1 MHYWTLNHKVHTP
14 YRRRLCFSKHVGL
27 KQQKASTISVSVRL
41 IALLVVTCGR
51 TQRRAWILPS
61 SCLRLYISSC
71 VLAVSM
77 RQRRSLNDE
86 RVPTPEQDNQL
97 VSASRPCDDP
107 RRGCFDAPDWLLT
120 FVRARNVLSIPLR
133 AARLAMSYLIENT
146 PYHLCHTDRIDY
158 SKFELSARVHDG
170 WDWGT
175 TGSTAATG
183 VGSKTETRL
192 ESTEAARRRRG
203 ASTVTAR
210 RVGRDSGGPFVK
222 RGNAS
227 DASVSTTPSRPSHSR
242 TSFQSSTHPPNQ
254 DRVANTQRTPRPGP
268 GEKNSRTAIRCPCT
282 RTTTAVETGDWEKG
296 CCWRPAQMGKGCST
310 SFPIR
315 QPVARSTAWS
325 GTRTHAH
332 ARWTWT
338 TRRGHAW
345 APGWPTGLA
354 RPGWRR
360 RGN

>member
-86 RVPTPEQDNQL
+86 RVPSRTISWWAQVGHAMIRDVAALTPRAG
-97 VSASRPCDDP
+97 SSRSYAPGTYYPSLYAPHGSRCRIWSKTHHTTCVIRTGSIIPSLNWAHAYTTVGIGVRPVQPP
-107 RRGCFDAPDWLLT
+107 RREW
-120 FVRARNVLSIPLR
+120 
-133 AARLAMSYLIENT
+133 AARPRRDSRAQ
-146 PYHLCHTDRIDY
+146 
-158 SKFELSARVHDG
+158 
-170 WDWGT
+170 
-175 TGSTAATG
+175 
-183 VGSKTETRL
+183 
-192 ESTEAARRRRG
+192 RRRGAG

-210 RVGRDSGGPFVK
+210 RVSRDSGGPFVK

-242 TSFQSSTHPPNQ
+242 TSVHSTHPPNQ
-254 DRVANTQRTPRPGP
+254 DRVANTQRTPQPGP
-268 GEKNSRTAIRCPCT
+268 GEKNSRTATRCPCT
-282 RTTTAVETGDWEKG
+282 RTTTAVETGEREG
-296 CCWRPAQMGKGCST
+296 LLLAAGANGK
-310 SFPIR
+310 R
-315 QPVARSTAWS
+315 
-325 GTRTHAH
+325 
-332 ARWTWT
+332 
-338 TRRGHAW
+338 
-345 APGWPTGLA
+345 L
-354 RPGWRR
+354 
-360 RGN
+360 

>member
-107 RRGCFDAPDWLLT
+107 RRGCFDAPGWLLT

-146 PYHLCHTDRIDY
+146 PYHLCRTDRIDY

-192 ESTEAARRRRG
+192 ESTEAARRRRVHRHRAPSRSG
-203 ASTVTAR
+203 LGRSICQARKRLR
-210 RVGRDSGGPFVK
+210 RVSIYHPEP
-222 RGNAS
+222 AL
-227 DASVSTTPSRPSHSR
+227 
-242 TSFQSSTHPPNQ
+242 SFADVLPVFHPPNQ
-254 DRVANTQRTPRPGP
+254 DRVANTQRTPQPGP
-268 GEKNSRTAIRCPCT
+268 GEKNSRTATRCPCT
-282 RTTTAVETGDWEKG
+282 RTTTAVETGEREG
-296 CCWRPAQMGKGCST
+296 LLLAAGANGK
-310 SFPIR
+310 R
-315 QPVARSTAWS
+315 
-325 GTRTHAH
+325 
-332 ARWTWT
+332 
-338 TRRGHAW
+338 
-345 APGWPTGLA
+345 L
-354 RPGWRR
+354 
-360 RGN
+360 